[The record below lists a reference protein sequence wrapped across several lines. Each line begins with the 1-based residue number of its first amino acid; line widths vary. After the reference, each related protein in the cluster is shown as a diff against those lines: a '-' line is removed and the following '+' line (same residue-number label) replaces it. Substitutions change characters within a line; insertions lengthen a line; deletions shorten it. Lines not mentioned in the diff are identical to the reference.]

1 MRIRQVKPDFWSDE
15 LLATLPDTV
24 RLFYIG
30 LWQEADDAGWLRWNV
45 AEVARDLYG
54 YQPRGRRERW
64 VLERSEALAKIG
76 RLHFHDCGHAFLPTL
91 TKHQKFGG
99 RPVHTVRD
107 AHARDCARLR
117 ADDRPGKEKVEVEV
131 GNGTERKGTDS
142 SERRTADERTA
153 LVVACP
159 VCQVPTGEPCQGVRA
174 TRNGE
179 AWQRWAVHRER
190 WEMSR
195 HAPDDEPT
203 VDALRIAVD
212 QNRAILAD
220 PNAAEHVKRAARKF
234 LMSVGEAA

>member
-117 ADDRPGKEKVEVEV
+117 ADDRPGKEKVEV
-131 GNGTERKGTDS
+131 GKGTGGYGG
-142 SERRTADERTA
+142 DER
-153 LVVACP
+153 P
-159 VCQVPTGEPCQGVRA
+159 
-174 TRNGE
+174 
-179 AWQRWAVHRER
+179 
-190 WEMSR
+190 
-195 HAPDDEPT
+195 DEPT